1 MQFSRR
7 TAQLLHDDH
16 RATLAMIENLEDL
29 IARAKRTLPD
39 VGDAATRKTLE
50 QAATGIEQEVRD
62 HFAFEENELFT
73 RLADMGDADIGEHL
87 RDEHNAILPIG
98 EQVSA
103 LARAALE
110 GGFTDQSWSQFRAST
125 GELIER
131 MLAHIQKEEMAL
143 LPVLDDLLDAE
154 TDLELSTAYGGSF

>member
-1 MQFSRR
+1 
-7 TAQLLHDDH
+7 
-16 RATLAMIENLEDL
+16 MIEELESL
-29 IARAKRTLPD
+29 LARAKRLPPD
-39 VGDAATRKTLE
+39 INDPATRKTLE
-50 QAATGIEQEVRD
+50 KAATAIEQEIRD

-87 RDEHNAILPIG
+87 RDEHHAILPVG

-110 GGFTDQSWSQFRAST
+110 NGFSDKSWPQFKTLT

-143 LPVLDDLLDAE
+143 LPMLDELLDPE
-154 TDLELSTAYGGSF
+154 TDLELSENYGGEF